1 MAIAI
6 ALAQLLVGL
15 FAAVMV
21 DRWSR
26 RRVMIVSDLVRAG
39 LVLGFLAVTSGE
51 RLWFLYLIAFTQ
63 SAVGTFFN
71 PAGATLLAELLPAE
85 RLLTANSSFR
95 DMSRVVA
102 GVGGVALAGLL
113 ASVDS
118 IAAVFLIDAAT
129 FAMSAALVARVA
141 APPARRRRA
150 PSRFARDLG
159 DGLVLIRRS
168 RMVVGVITVG
178 SVAMFGLGA
187 VNVLL
192 VPFVVGDLGASEAWF
207 GGLEGAMVAAMVGS
221 AAVVAAAAQRI
232 NPMRLIS
239 AGAVGLGAGVAGLA
253 LTQAA
258 WQLLPLMFAAGAC
271 VTPLQAAVT
280 TLLQTKVPHELRA
293 RTQAAFATL
302 IAGANLASMSLVGAA
317 AAVAG
322 VRGVLV
328 AAGFVVVS
336 AGVAARPLLRGP
348 AASAQPVLGVR

>member
-15 FAAVMV
+15 FAGVMV

-71 PAGATLLAELLPAE
+71 PARATLLAELLPAQ
-85 RLLTANSSFR
+85 RLVAANSSF
-95 DMSRVVA
+95 DTSRVVA

-141 APPARRRRA
+141 APAARHRRA

-207 GGLEGAMVAAMVGS
+207 GGLEAAMVAAMVGS
-221 AAVVAAAAQRI
+221 GAVVAAAAQRI

-348 AASAQPVLGVR
+348 AASAQPVLEVR

>member
-1 MAIAI
+1 
-6 ALAQLLVGL
+6 
-15 FAAVMV
+15 MV
-21 DRWSR
+21 
-26 RRVMIVSDLVRAG
+26 VSDLVRAG
-39 LVLGFLAVTSGE
+39 LVLAFLAVTSGQ
-51 RLWFLYLIAFTQ
+51 RLWLLYLIAFTQ

-71 PAGATLLAELLPAE
+71 PARATLLAELLPAE
-85 RLLTANSSFR
+85 RLLAANSFF

-102 GVGGVALAGLL
+102 GLGGVALAGFL

-129 FAMSAALVARVA
+129 FAMSAALIARVA
-141 APPARRRRA
+141 APPARPRGAR
-150 PSRFARDLG
+150 SRFLRDLG
-159 DGLVLIRRS
+159 DGLGLIRRS
-168 RMVVGVITVG
+168 RVVVGVITVG

-207 GGLEGAMVAAMVGS
+207 GGLEAAMVVAMVGS
-221 AAVVAAAAQRI
+221 GAVVAAAAQRI
-232 NPMRLIS
+232 KPMTLIN
-239 AGAVGLGAGVAGLA
+239 AGAVGLGAAVAGLA

-280 TLLQTKVPHELRA
+280 TLLQTTVPRELRA
-293 RTQAAFATL
+293 RTQAAFATVVS
-302 IAGANLASMSLVGAA
+302 GANLASMSLAGAA

-328 AAGFVVVS
+328 GAGFIVVS
-336 AGVAARPLLRGP
+336 AGVAARALLGAAP
-348 AASAQPVLGVR
+348 ATAQTVVDVR